1 MSFMLI
7 PTEILWK
14 EARVKTP
21 TVLQMEAV
29 ECGAASLAMILAHFG
44 RHVPLDQL
52 RVACGVS
59 RDGSK
64 ASNLI
69 TAGRKYGLDARGAR
83 LDLDDLHRKKLPMI
97 LFWNM
102 YHFVVLEGFRKG
114 HYHIN
119 DPASGQRK
127 LTPQEFAESYSGIAI
142 TFEPTPEFMPGGMP
156 FSFTRAISKRLPGLE
171 KALTFIVL
179 TSLLLVV
186 PGLIVP
192 SFLRIFIDYVLVQGA
207 TDWLMPLLVGML
219 LTALL
224 QGVLTWIQQHYLLRA
239 ETKLALTSSA
249 RFFNHLFAMPMRFF
263 TMRQAGEISN
273 RVQLNEQ
280 VATLVAG
287 DLTPNALNL
296 LLIAFYAIL
305 MLRYDVI
312 LTLGAILIAGL
323 NAAALLYVSRKRV
336 VLNQKFQQDSGKLMG
351 TTFYGIRTIESLKAS
366 GAEPDFFARWSGLF
380 ANMVNGQQQIQVT
393 SVFLLAMPP
402 LLQSLGNIAILSV
415 GGLRVMDGELTM
427 GMLVAFQSLLMSF
440 LSPINQMVTLSQKM
454 QEAEVNMQRLDD
466 VMDNDIERLDE
477 NDQDQEANYEPL
489 RGDVELRDI
498 AFGYNHLEPPLIE
511 NFSLKLDPGSRIA
524 LVGGS
529 GSGKSTISK
538 LVAGLYEPWSGEVQF
553 DGTSRQQIPRSR
565 ISSSLSMVDQEISLF
580 EGTIAENITMW
591 DGTMPQ
597 AEIERAAKNAAIHEV
612 IASRTGGYQALLAEG
627 GTNFSGGQRQ
637 RIEIARALVT
647 NPSILILDE
656 ATSALD
662 PATEKIIDENIRRLG
677 CTCLIVA
684 HRLSTIR
691 DCDEIIVLEQ
701 GRVMER
707 GTHESLM
714 AMDGVYAGLIKTG

>member
-14 EARVKTP
+14 EARVRTP
-21 TVLQMEAV
+21 TILQMEAV

-44 RHVPLDQL
+44 KHVPLEQL
-52 RVACGVS
+52 RLDCGVS

-69 TAGRKYGLDARGAR
+69 KAGKKHGLDARGAR

-119 DPASGQRK
+119 DPASGPRK
-127 LTPQEFAESYSGIAI
+127 MTPQEFGESYSGIAI
-142 TFEPTPEFMPGGMP
+142 SFEPTPEFRLGGVP
-156 FSFTRAISKRLPGLE
+156 FSFAGAIRKRLPGLE
-171 KALTFIVL
+171 RALTFIVL
-179 TSLLLVV
+179 ASLLLVV
-186 PGLIVP
+186 PGLVVP
-192 SFLRIFIDYVLVQGA
+192 SFLCIFIDYVLVQGA
-207 TDWLMPLLVGML
+207 TDWLRPLLIGMI
-219 LTALL
+219 LTAIL
-224 QGVLTWIQQHYLLRA
+224 QGGLIWLQRHYLLRA
-239 ETKLALTSSA
+239 ETKLALISSA
-249 RFFNHLFAMPMRFF
+249 KFFNHVFAMPMRFF

-273 RVQLNEQ
+273 RVQLNDQ
-280 VATLVAG
+280 VATLIAG
-287 DLTPNALNL
+287 DLTANALNF

-305 MLRYDVI
+305 MLRYDVF
-312 LTLGAILIAGL
+312 LTLGAVLIAGL
-323 NAAALLYVSRKRV
+323 NAAALFYVSRKRV
-336 VLNQKFQQDSGKLMG
+336 VLNRKFQQDSGRLTG

-366 GAEPDFFARWSGLF
+366 GSEPDFFARWSGLF
-380 ANMVNGQQQIQVT
+380 ANIVNEQQQLQVT
-393 SVFLLAMPP
+393 SVFLLALPP
-402 LLQSLGNIAILSV
+402 FLQSLGNIAILSV
-415 GGLRVMDGELTM
+415 GGLRVMDGQLTM
-427 GMLVAFQSLLMSF
+427 GMLVAFQSLLLSF
-440 LSPINQMVTLSQKM
+440 LSPVNQMVSLGQKL
-454 QEAEVNMQRLDD
+454 QDAESNLQRLDD
-466 VMDNDIERLDE
+466 VMDNDVGLNADDE
-477 NDQDQEANYEPL
+477 DEAASQEPL
-489 RGDVELRDI
+489 RGHVELRDI
-498 AFGYNHLEPPLIE
+498 SFGYNLLEPPLIE

-538 LVAGLYEPWSGEVQF
+538 LVAGLYEPWSGEVLF
-553 DGTSRQQIPRSR
+553 DGMPRRQISR
-565 ISSSLSMVDQEISLF
+565 SSIASSVSLVDQEISLF
-580 EGTIAENITMW
+580 EGSIAENIAMW

-597 AEIERAAKNAAIHEV
+597 DEIERAAKNAAIHEV
-612 IASRTGGYQALLAEG
+612 IASRTGGYQALLSEG

-637 RIEIARALVT
+637 RFEIARALAT
-647 NPSILILDE
+647 SPSILILDE

-701 GRVMER
+701 GKVMER

-714 AMDGVYAGLIKTG
+714 AMGGVYAGLIRTG

>member
-14 EARVKTP
+14 EERVRTP
-21 TVLQMEAV
+21 TILQMEAI
-29 ECGAASLAMILAHFG
+29 ECGAASFAMILAHFG
-44 RHVPLDQL
+44 RHVPLEQL
-52 RVACGVS
+52 RVDCGVS

-69 TAGRKYGLDARGAR
+69 KAGRKYGLDAKGAR

-127 LTPQEFAESYSGIAI
+127 MTPKEFGESYSGIAI
-142 TFEPTPEFMPGGMP
+142 TFEPTSGFRPGGKP
-156 FSFTRAISKRLPGLE
+156 FSFTGAISKRLPGME
-171 KALTFIVL
+171 RALTFIVL
-179 TSLLLVV
+179 ATLLLVI
-186 PGLIVP
+186 PGLVVP
-192 SFLRIFIDYVLVQGA
+192 SFLRIFIDYVLVKGA
-207 TDWLMPLLVGML
+207 TDWLIPLLVGML

-224 QGVLTWIQQHYLLRA
+224 QGVLTWLQQHYLLRT

-263 TMRQAGEISN
+263 TMRQAGEISS
-273 RVQLNEQ
+273 RIKLNDQ
-280 VATLVAG
+280 VATLIAG
-287 DLTPNALNL
+287 DLATNGLNVL
-296 LLIAFYAIL
+296 LMAFFAIL
-305 MLRYDVI
+305 MLRYDVV
-312 LTLGAILIAGL
+312 LTLGAVIIAGL
-323 NAAALLYVSRKRV
+323 NAAALFQVSRKRV
-336 VLNQKFQQDSGKLMG
+336 ILNQKFQQDSGKLMG

-366 GAEPDFFARWSGLF
+366 GSEQDFFARWSGLF
-380 ANMVNGQQQIQVT
+380 ANMVNEQQQIQLT
-393 SVFLLAMPP
+393 SVFLLALPP
-402 LLQSLGNIAILSV
+402 FLQSFGNIAILSV
-415 GGLRVMDGELTM
+415 GGLRVMDGQLTM

-440 LSPINQMVTLSQKM
+440 LSPVNQMVTLSQKL
-454 QEAEVNMQRLDD
+454 QDAEGNMQRLDD
-466 VMDNDIERLDE
+466 VMDNDVELPAEDGDE
-477 NDQDQEANYEPL
+477 VARHEPL
-489 RGDVELRDI
+489 QGHVELRDI
-498 AFGYNHLEPPLIE
+498 SFGYNLVEPPLIE
-511 NFSLKLDPGSRIA
+511 NFSLKLEPGSRIA

-529 GSGKSTISK
+529 GSGKSTISR
-538 LVAGLYEPWSGEVQF
+538 LVAGLYEPWSGEVLF
-553 DGTSRQQIPRSR
+553 DGAARQQIPRRR
-565 ISSSLSMVDQEISLF
+565 IASSVSMVDQEISLF
-580 EGTIAENITMW
+580 EGSIAENIAMW

-597 AEIERAAKNAAIHEV
+597 DEIERAAINAAIHDV
-612 IASRTGGYQALLAEG
+612 IASRTGGYQALLSEG
-627 GTNFSGGQRQ
+627 GSNFSGGQRQ
-637 RIEIARALVT
+637 RIEIARALAT
-647 NPSILILDE
+647 NPAILILDE

-691 DCDEIIVLEQ
+691 DCDEIIVLEN
-701 GRVMER
+701 GKVMER

-714 AMDGVYAGLIKTG
+714 AIGGVYAGLIRTG